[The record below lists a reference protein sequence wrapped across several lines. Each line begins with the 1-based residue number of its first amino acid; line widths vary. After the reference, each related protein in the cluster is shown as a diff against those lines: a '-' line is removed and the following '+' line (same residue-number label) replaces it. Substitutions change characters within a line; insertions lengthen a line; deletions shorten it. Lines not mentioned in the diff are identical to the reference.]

1 MTVANAGTMLAR
13 LKLACFWVCIAWAW
27 TVDAFAVVSVNVTPA
42 KLGKTQSVSATTPS
56 SSLQEKPRRKIAG
69 AVQAAIEPI
78 LYEPFMQDVPVNYDS
93 FMKSM
98 LPYDSIRDAAMDA
111 ALLTASDNGVFMCVV
126 IYAIVTC
133 AIFLPVEK
141 D

>member
-1 MTVANAGTMLAR
+1 MTVVNAGTMLAR

-42 KLGKTQSVSATTPS
+42 KLGTTQSVSGTTPS
-56 SSLQEKPRRKIAG
+56 SALQEKPRRKIAG
-69 AVQAAIEPI
+69 AVQAAVQPI

-98 LPYDSIRDAAMDA
+98 VPYDSIRDA

>member
-27 TVDAFAVVSVNVTPA
+27 TVDAFAVVSVNVRPA
-42 KLGKTQSVSATTPS
+42 KLGTTQSVSATTPS
-56 SSLQEKPRRKIAG
+56 SSLQENPRRKIAG
-69 AVQAAIEPI
+69 AVQAAVEPI

-98 LPYDSIRDAAMDA
+98 VPYDSIRDA